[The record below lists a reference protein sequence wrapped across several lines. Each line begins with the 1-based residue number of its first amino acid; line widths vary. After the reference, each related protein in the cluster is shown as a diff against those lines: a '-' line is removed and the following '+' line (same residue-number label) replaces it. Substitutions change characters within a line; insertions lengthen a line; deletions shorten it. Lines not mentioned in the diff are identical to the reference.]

1 MKFKFK
7 NKGQGFTIVEL
18 LIVIVVIGLLAA
30 LVIVQFS
37 NVQARARDSERKSD
51 IRAIQSKVAEFYA
64 LNGRYPTALN
74 TAGLDLPAEAC
85 KAPGTTDTCSTA
97 VGAAAYKY
105 KAFLNA
111 TALPADTF
119 AASDAA
125 IADGSAT
132 DAGKYIIYTG
142 TMETGGATYYRV
154 SSN

>member
-7 NKGQGFTIVEL
+7 KQGQGFTIVEL

-64 LNGRYPTALN
+64 LNGAYPAALD
-74 TAGLDLPAEAC
+74 TAGLGLPVEAC
-85 KAPGTTDTCSTA
+85 KGP
-97 VGAAAYKY
+97 GAAATVTCTTTPSYTY
-105 KAFLNA
+105 KAFLQA
-111 TALPADTF
+111 TAMPTDEASAT
-119 AASDAA
+119 AAT
-125 IADGSAT
+125 ADGT
-132 DAGKYIIYTG
+132 DKYILYTTG
-142 TMETGGATYYRV
+142 METGSDNFYSV

>member
-7 NKGQGFTIVEL
+7 KPGQGFTIVEL

-64 LNGRYPTALN
+64 LNGAYPTALDS
-74 TAGLDLPAEAC
+74 AGLELPAEAC
-85 KAPGTTDTCSTA
+85 KGPGAAPTVDCSTTPS
-97 VGAAAYKY
+97 YTY
-105 KAFLNA
+105 KAFLQATTLPTNETDAVAA
-111 TALPADTF
+111 TA
-119 AASDAA
+119 
-125 IADGSAT
+125 DGT
-132 DAGKYIIYTG
+132 DKYILYTTG
-142 TMETGGATYYRV
+142 METGGENFYSV